1 MRREFVYG
9 ALGWLGRENKIGLKM
24 RGRAIIVSLMP

>member
-1 MRREFVYG
+1 M
-9 ALGWLGRENKIGLKM
+9 GRENKIGLER